1 MMQKGIRIKKRRGQ
15 QGIALIEVLVSLA
28 LLGVIA
34 ASFLSGTQMTSK
46 ARVQADDRASA
57 KIIAE
62 SVLDNIKMQGFAPE
76 YTVTLPDEYSGYNV
90 DIGIEYLRNDYL
102 QRITVNVSR
111 NDKAIFELEGY
122 KVKR

>member
-1 MMQKGIRIKKRRGQ
+1 MMQKGISIKKRRGER
-15 QGIALIEVLVSLA
+15 GIALIEVLVSLA

-62 SVLDNIKMQGFAPE
+62 SVLDSIKLQGFAPE

>member
-1 MMQKGIRIKKRRGQ
+1 MMQKGIRIKKRRGER
-15 QGIALIEVLVSLA
+15 GIALIEVLVSLA

-62 SVLDNIKMQGFAPE
+62 SVLDNIKLQGFAPE